1 MHQVQSL
8 DRGRSVIEG
17 AHIHIFGFFT
27 VCEPEYM
34 NMGPLNYRSS
44 AVPGRMKEIENVK
57 HQGHCLFLNQ
67 YKSVVFCGIL
77 RNPDRTR
84 TWTRTRRKSGLG
96 KNPDSCSDSRLRN
109 PDSTI
114 ENPDSKS
121 KILDSMKLDSDN
133 IRNKFSSLICFW
145 VFFSDMSKCLV
156 MN

>member
-1 MHQVQSL
+1 MYRHNNISQFEY
-8 DRGRSVIEG
+8 VISFHPLITYDCNKWVIPGFPQLFPQCG
-17 AHIHIFGFFT
+17 A
-27 VCEPEYM
+27 
-34 NMGPLNYRSS
+34 
-44 AVPGRMKEIENVK
+44 AK
-57 HQGHCLFLNQ
+57 Q
-67 YKSVVFCGIL
+67 GIL
-77 RNPDRTR
+77 RNPDRTRTR